1 MEASLCLLPLVTPR
15 ASAASPPVKSRYLL
29 HRSPDF
35 STSDTTESHH
45 LAVDAPEP
53 AAFIATALLN
63 PFATYAS
70 ASPCLLPGFKIQPN
84 VRNAGVRYGGR
95 NYKPN
100 MWYSNCSTW
109 DSATGLVQIWFDGKP
124 SFRKYIISGA
134 ITQTQDSHGGGF
146 NINQS
151 FVGMMSDVHMWN
163 YTLSPCEIQNYM
175 NKGSF
180 TPGNVLN
187 WKALNFQ
194 INGRVLIENIG
205 QFQIPNMLS
214 KYLRACQKHTKKT

>member
-1 MEASLCLLPLVTPR
+1 WFCQYFYLTNLIKLRCLSWCLCQTPPPLLSAWFPDSAQLRPLN
-15 ASAASPPVKSRYLL
+15 SSSPPSNKSNKW
-29 HRSPDF
+29 SNQNQ
-35 STSDTTESHH
+35 E
-45 LAVDAPEP
+45 
-53 AAFIATALLN
+53 
-63 PFATYAS
+63 
-70 ASPCLLPGFKIQPN
+70 IQPN

-134 ITQTQDSHGGGF
+134 ITQTAILLLGQEQDSHGGGF

-194 INGRVLIENIG
+194 INGRVETCIRFFYFCFDYFVQECP
-205 QFQIPNMLS
+205 QFFIL
-214 KYLRACQKHTKKT
+214 

>member
-1 MEASLCLLPLVTPR
+1 MFSLIIFLVYLYCFRQMTHFILSH
-15 ASAASPPVKSRYLL
+15 SAGLTSNKSNKW
-29 HRSPDF
+29 SNQNQ
-35 STSDTTESHH
+35 E
-45 LAVDAPEP
+45 
-53 AAFIATALLN
+53 
-63 PFATYAS
+63 
-70 ASPCLLPGFKIQPN
+70 IQPN

-134 ITQTQDSHGGGF
+134 ITQTAILLLGQEQDSHGGGF

-194 INGRVLIENIG
+194 INAPPRSCHTPLFSSRLSCWSLAALWCCSSAAG
-205 QFQIPNMLS
+205 QRSIV
-214 KYLRACQKHTKKT
+214 